1 MTREARVVPP
11 ADGGE
16 WQVSETFEE
25 SVERAWAR
33 FEADL
38 ADRVRSAQEAQ
49 EAQEVQAAREARS
62 ARSDEAVQVG
72 ADVQPVTVS
81 AESAGVCE
89 PHVRLALWDD
99 EIALEVGTDVFLADD
114 GDLDEVQ
121 RAGLLALGWSAP
133 DGVDHPTWWCD
144 VEIGELHAVLSLVT
158 STLRG
163 VFDVVDPA
171 FLHVAPRPVPA
182 DVTEEGR
189 DDLVLGFPTTTGEL
203 AALVTQVLQGAYGD
217 GIVRDGDGDFPIW
230 TGTVPVW
237 ITAMGQRRAL
247 RFFSHVVIEVG
258 NPAQARIEAEILNR
272 RTPLLKFHLAG
283 DVLIASYELPASPF
297 IGPTVMGTLDE
308 IADILDDLAQD
319 LADRV
324 GGRLFFDAV
333 HESHEPSEDDGA

>member
-1 MTREARVVPP
+1 MAP
-11 ADGGE
+11 AGGGE

-25 SVERAWAR
+25 SVERAWGR

-38 ADRVRSAQEAQ
+38 GDRVRAAADAQVADSR
-49 EAQEVQAAREARS
+49 AAGAR
-62 ARSDEAVQVG
+62 AT
-72 ADVQPVTVS
+72 DVQPVTVS
-81 AESAGVCE
+81 AESAGECE
-89 PHVRLALWDD
+89 PHLRLALWDD

-114 GDLDEVQ
+114 DDLDEVQ

-144 VEIGELHAVLSLVT
+144 VEIGELDAVLSLVT

-171 FLHVAPRPVPA
+171 FLDVAPRPVPA
-182 DVTEEGR
+182 AVAEEDH

-203 AALVTQVLQGAYGD
+203 AALVTQVLEGAYGD
-217 GIVRDGDGDFPIW
+217 GIARDADGDFPIW

-237 ITAMGQRRAL
+237 ITAMGPRRAL

-258 NPAQARIEAEILNR
+258 NPAQARIEVEILNR

-333 HESHEPSEDDGA
+333 HESHETHEAHEDDGA

>member
-1 MTREARVVPP
+1 M
-11 ADGGE
+11 
-16 WQVSETFEE
+16 SETFEE
-25 SVERAWAR
+25 SVERAWVR

-38 ADRVRSAQEAQ
+38 AARVRA
-49 EAQEVQAAREARS
+49 VQAAG
-62 ARSDEAVQVG
+62 DVQPAG
-72 ADVQPVTVS
+72 VQPVTVS
-81 AESAGVCE
+81 AESAGASE
-89 PHVRLALWDD
+89 PHLRLALWDD
-99 EIALEVGTDVFLADD
+99 EVAVEIGTDVFLRDD
-114 GDLDEVQ
+114 DALDEVQ
-121 RAGLLALGWSAP
+121 RAALLALGWSAP

-144 VEIGELHAVLSLVT
+144 VEIGELDAVLSLVT

-171 FLHVAPRPVPA
+171 FLDVAPHPVPVA
-182 DVTEEGR
+182 AAEPDP
-189 DDLVLGFPTTTGEL
+189 DDLVLGFPTTTGEM
-203 AALVTQVLQGAYGD
+203 AVLVTQVLQGAYGE
-217 GIVRDGDGDFPIW
+217 GIVRDADGDFPIW

-237 ITAMGQRRAL
+237 ITAMGPRRAL

-258 NPAQARIEAEILNR
+258 NLAQAKIEVEILNR

-308 IADILDDLAQD
+308 IADTLDDLAQD

-333 HESHEPSEDDGA
+333 HESHDEPEGSA

>member
-1 MTREARVVPP
+1 M
-11 ADGGE
+11 
-16 WQVSETFEE
+16 SETFEE
-25 SVERAWAR
+25 SVERAWGR

-38 ADRVRSAQEAQ
+38 GDRVRAAADAQVADSR
-49 EAQEVQAAREARS
+49 AAGAR
-62 ARSDEAVQVG
+62 AT
-72 ADVQPVTVS
+72 DVQPVTVS
-81 AESAGVCE
+81 AESAGECE
-89 PHVRLALWDD
+89 PHLRLALWDD

-114 GDLDEVQ
+114 DDLDEVQ

-144 VEIGELHAVLSLVT
+144 VEIGELDAVLSLVT

-171 FLHVAPRPVPA
+171 FLDVAPRPVPA
-182 DVTEEGR
+182 AVAEEDH

-203 AALVTQVLQGAYGD
+203 AALVTQVLEGAYGD
-217 GIVRDGDGDFPIW
+217 GIARDADGDFPIW

-237 ITAMGQRRAL
+237 ITAMGPRRAL

-258 NPAQARIEAEILNR
+258 NPAQARIEVEILNR

-333 HESHEPSEDDGA
+333 HESHETHEAHEDDGA